1 MYYVVEVSTKPIEEK
16 INRVWEVDVC
26 TFFPE
31 GPVTHTTSLPAFRF
45 VDLLICWEFG
55 ELNQG

>member
-31 GPVTHTTSLPAFRF
+31 GPITHTTSLSPGRGYCP
-45 VDLLICWEFG
+45 V
-55 ELNQG
+55 